1 MFCGIVLGAY
11 KITGIKDLQG
21 LSRIT
26 VDMRD
31 HSRGLQTGASVAING
46 VCLTATRVD
55 GTEAVFEMIQETLNR
70 TNLGNLVTGDAVNV
84 ERAMRIGDEIG
95 GHQVT
100 GHIDCTGMLSK
111 IVSSENNRDLE
122 IRCDPDWMRYL
133 VPKGWI
139 AIDGISLTVVDV
151 GPDWFSVS
159 LIPETLQRTVI
170 GRKTQGDAVNLE
182 FDHTTKV
189 IVHTLENL
197 LPGLE
202 QQILT
207 KLQSQH

>member
-1 MFCGIVLGAY
+1 MLDQA
-11 KITGIKDLQG
+11 
-21 LSRIT
+21 
-26 VDMRD
+26 
-31 HSRGLQTGASVAING
+31 RGLQTGASVAING
-46 VCLTATRVD
+46 VCLTVTKINETQAD
-55 GTEAVFEMIQETLNR
+55 FEMIRETLNR
-70 TNLGNLVTGDAVNV
+70 TNLGDLLTGDSVNI

-100 GHIDCTGMLSK
+100 GHIDCTGELKK
-111 IVSSENNRDLE
+111 IVETENNRDLE
-122 IRCDPDWMRYL
+122 IRCDSEWTRYL

-139 AIDGISLTVVDV
+139 AMDGISLTVVDV

-170 GRKTQGDAVNLE
+170 GLKSQGDAVNLE

-207 KLQSQH
+207 KLKI